1 MTCFFP
7 NPAMS
12 TRNLTTS
19 PHQPKAM
26 QSHFHVFFFQA
37 EDGIRDWSVTGVQ
50 TCALPISHS
59 SRHLWKKGKKM
70 TLGLV
75 GRKVGMTRV
84 FTDDGDS
91 LPVTVLDV
99 SDNRVTQ
106 IKSAA
111 TDGYSAVQVT
121 FGKRRASR
129 VNKAAAGHL
138 AKAAVEAGHILR
150 EFRVPESEL
159 GNFKLGGKVGVDI
172 FKVGQ
177 KVDVSGMSQG
187 KGFAGV
193 IKRHH
198 FSSNRASHGN
208 SLSTNKPG
216 STGMAQDPGRVFPGK
231 RMAGHLGAAQRT
243 VQGLEVVRVDAERQ
257 LLLIKGSVP
266 GSRGR
271 DIVVRPTT
279 KATRVKGPSPKAAPS
294 KATPGAAKAAAAPA
308 AKAAPAPAAKG
319 A

>member
-1 MTCFFP
+1 
-7 NPAMS
+7 
-12 TRNLTTS
+12 
-19 PHQPKAM
+19 
-26 QSHFHVFFFQA
+26 
-37 EDGIRDWSVTGVQ
+37 
-50 TCALPISHS
+50 
-59 SRHLWKKGKKM
+59 M

-106 IKSAA
+106 IKTPA

-121 FGKRRASR
+121 FGRRRASR

-138 AKAAVEAGHILR
+138 AKAAVEAGHVLR

-159 GNFKLGGKVGVDI
+159 GNLKVGGKIGADI
-172 FKVGQ
+172 FKAGQ
-177 KVDVSGMSQG
+177 IVDVSGTSQG

-208 SLSTNKPG
+208 SISHNKPG

-231 RMAGHLGAAQRT
+231 RMAGHLGAVQRT

-257 LLLIKGSVP
+257 LLLVKGSVP

-271 DIVVRPTT
+271 DIVVRPTS
-279 KATRVKGPSPKAAPS
+279 KAIRAKGPSPKAAPS
-294 KATPGAAKAAAAPA
+294 KAAPAAAQSAKSAPAAAQAAKAPQAAP
-308 AKAAPAPAAKG
+308 PAAKG